1 MDWQKQIHG
10 TIHPKPTTKQPVTPT
25 KPPTKQP
32 IIGLTKKPTKPPVAK
47 PTKSLLSN
55 NNTMINEMVQEVIK
69 IVRKVVSK
77 SLMQETV
84 FKSCTYPPVKC
95 NEMMKTQGKKKAAPA

>member
-1 MDWQKQIHG
+1 
-10 TIHPKPTTKQPVTPT
+10 
-25 KPPTKQP
+25 
-32 IIGLTKKPTKPPVAK
+32 
-47 PTKSLLSN
+47 
-55 NNTMINEMVQEVIK
+55 MINEMVQEVIK

-95 NEMMKTQGKKKAAPA
+95 NEMMKTKGKKKAAPA